1 MLLPA
6 PRGCPGEGNS
16 GILEPRR
23 RAPVHRRM
31 ADDPKSV
38 GDILDRLNE
47 LAEEKD
53 AVSLGRTIEAFGN
66 RSYAPFLI
74 ILPLIDISPVGS
86 IPGLPTLL
94 ALVIVLTAVQLLFGR
109 THMWLPGFL
118 ANRSLSS
125 AKVKKAV
132 EKVRPVGKWMDK
144 WFHGRLPA
152 LTQGPMIRVA
162 ATAIIVLTLAVP
174 PLELLPLAT
183 TAPMAAIAAFGMA
196 LLVRDGL
203 LMIVAFVAAAGA
215 LAAAAG
221 LWASRG

>member
-1 MLLPA
+1 
-6 PRGCPGEGNS
+6 
-16 GILEPRR
+16 
-23 RAPVHRRM
+23 M
-31 ADDPKSV
+31 ANDPHSV
-38 GDILDRLNE
+38 GDILDRLDE
-47 LAEEKD
+47 LADSNDE
-53 AVSLGRTIEAFGN
+53 VSLGQTIEAFGN

-74 ILPLIDISPVGS
+74 VIPLIDISPVGS

-94 ALVIVLTAVQLLFGR
+94 ALVIVLTAGQLLFGR
-109 THMWLPGFL
+109 KHLWLPGFL
-118 ANRSLSS
+118 ANRSLKSK
-125 AKVKKAV
+125 KVKKGV

-152 LTQGPMIRVA
+152 LTKGPMVRVA
-162 ATAIIVLTLAVP
+162 AAAIIVLTMAVP

>member
-1 MLLPA
+1 
-6 PRGCPGEGNS
+6 
-16 GILEPRR
+16 
-23 RAPVHRRM
+23 M

-53 AVSLGRTIEAFGN
+53 AISLGQTIEAFGN

-74 ILPLIDISPVGS
+74 VLPLIDISPVGS

-94 ALVIVLTAVQLLFGR
+94 ALIIVLTAVQLLFGR
-109 THMWLPGFL
+109 THMWLPRFL
-118 ANRSLSS
+118 GNRSLSS
-125 AKVKKAV
+125 GKVKKAV

-162 ATAIIVLTLAVP
+162 AAAIIVLTLAVP

>member
-1 MLLPA
+1 
-6 PRGCPGEGNS
+6 
-16 GILEPRR
+16 
-23 RAPVHRRM
+23 M

-53 AVSLGRTIEAFGN
+53 AISLGQTIEAFGN

-74 ILPLIDISPVGS
+74 VLPLIDISPVGS

-94 ALVIVLTAVQLLFGR
+94 ALIIVLTAVQLLFGR
-109 THMWLPGFL
+109 THMWLPRFL
-118 ANRSLSS
+118 GNRSLSS
-125 AKVKKAV
+125 GKVNKAV

-162 ATAIIVLTLAVP
+162 AAAIIVLTLAVP